1 MLRRLTAITLTLIVG
16 LWGCSEKERIDE
28 LLTYHKAVQ
37 KFSEFTE
44 GIQRFIILFDDP
56 STQVTASD
64 LDKALVLLDE
74 FAAAVGK
81 VEEEL
86 GGLEDATLRHTHGLF
101 VRAFPEAREL
111 ANDKKAIEEGNLK
124 RQAQSI
130 AIGLRRLRRVL
141 EDRVYPSIELLL
153 AREGREG
160 EGYDLMWS
168 EGR

>member
-28 LLTYHKAVQ
+28 LLAYHKTVQ
-37 KFSEFTE
+37 KFSEFTK
-44 GIQRFIILFDDP
+44 GIQQYIILFDDP
-56 STQVTASD
+56 SSQVTASE
-64 LDKALVLLDE
+64 LDKALALLDE
-74 FAAAVGK
+74 FAAAVGRA
-81 VEEEL
+81 EEEL
-86 GGLEDATLRHTHGLF
+86 GGLDDATLRHTHGLF

-153 AREGREG
+153 AREGRES
-160 EGYDLMWS
+160 EEYDLMWS

>member
-28 LLTYHKAVQ
+28 LLSYHRTVQ

-44 GIQRFIILFDDP
+44 GIQRYIILFDDP
-56 STQVTASD
+56 SSRVTASD
-64 LDKALVLLDE
+64 LEKALALLDE
-74 FAAAVGK
+74 FATAVGR
-81 VEEEL
+81 VEKDL
-86 GGLEDATLRHTHGLF
+86 GGLDDSTLRHTHGLF
-101 VRAFPEAREL
+101 VRSFQEARDL
-111 ANDKKAIEEGNLK
+111 ANDKKAIAEGNMR

-160 EGYDLMWS
+160 GEYELVWS
-168 EGR
+168 EPR

>member
-28 LLTYHKAVQ
+28 LLAYHKTVQ

-44 GIQRFIILFDDP
+44 GIQRYITLFDDP

-111 ANDKKAIEEGNLK
+111 ANDKKAIAEGNMR

-160 EGYDLMWS
+160 EG
-168 EGR
+168 